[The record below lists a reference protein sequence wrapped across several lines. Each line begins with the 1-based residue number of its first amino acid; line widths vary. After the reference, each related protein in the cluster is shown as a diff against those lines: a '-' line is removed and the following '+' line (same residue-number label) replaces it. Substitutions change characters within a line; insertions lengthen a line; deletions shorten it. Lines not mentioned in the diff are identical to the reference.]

1 MDMAV
6 ESGGNVEGSKL
17 DEVVEVG
24 GVKIIGQSLPSEV
37 ARNALR
43 CTQITFSILSQ
54 SSGMK
59 NRKPWYWIQRTRS
72 LKVALSLKGVCD
84 QRNYKKFV

>member
-24 GVKIIGQSLPSEV
+24 RVKIIGQKL
-37 ARNALR
+37 A
-43 CTQITFSILSQ
+43 
-54 SSGMK
+54 K
-59 NRKPWYWIQRTRS
+59 
-72 LKVALSLKGVCD
+72 
-84 QRNYKKFV
+84 